1 MNEKLRMDYTD
12 PVTKTTFQLRMVYRE
27 ELRNSPYQR
36 EYSSTLVNRLVNSV
50 GYGFV
55 NPLVVVPSGD
65 LYLIIDG
72 QHRLGA
78 LDKVT
83 TDDNPSVPC
92 IILPP
97 GYRDLPL
104 FWNIE
109 KTDNIKDKAAKIY
122 KIYTNKVKEEISE
135 SDLSPSTNHEP
146 YIFTLAFS
154 FVEHKLRSPSLVESP
169 VKKVDNQIIQRHNS
183 DGYKVSVP
191 LSEGIEIRRE
201 RGALAK
207 RLEEIVEE
215 TALEY
220 GVSDFNLKKSIVSQ
234 ASQALWGR
242 RRKLREE
249 PEEALP
255 ALTEQIT
262 MMDWSWME
270 GR

>member
-1 MNEKLRMDYTD
+1 MKEALIDYTE
-12 PVTKTTFQLRMVYRE
+12 PVTGGTFQFALLPRHS
-27 ELRNSPYQR
+27 LRNSPYQR

-50 GYGFV
+50 AHGFV
-55 NPLVVVPSGD
+55 NPVVVVPSGD
-65 LYLIIDG
+65 HYLVIDG
-72 QHRLGA
+72 QHRLGS
-78 LDKVT
+78 LDKAI

-92 IILPP
+92 IILPE

-122 KIYTNKVKEEISE
+122 KLYTDKVGQDLTEF
-135 SDLSPSTNHEP
+135 DLSPSSNHEP
-146 YIFTLAFS
+146 YIFSLAFS
-154 FVEHKLRSPSLVESP
+154 FVEHGLKSPSLVESP

-183 DGYKVSVP
+183 EGYKVSVP

-215 TALEY
+215 TAAEY
-220 GVSDFNLKKSIVSQ
+220 GVSDFNLKRSIVSQ

-242 RRKLREE
+242 KRKIAEE

-255 ALTEQIT
+255 ALTEQIGL
-262 MMDWSWME
+262 MDWSWME